1 VPRPVPNRRP
11 RGAVSNPTGRYERH
25 QRVPDDEAPPR
36 SVQTTL
42 TAEPSR
48 TALARNDSPDV
59 PFDRSLNPYRG
70 CEHGCV
76 YCFARPTHAWL
87 GMSPGLDFETRLLYR
102 PEAPHRLRAELAKPG
117 YRCQPVALGSNTDPY
132 QPVERKTRLTRALI
146 EVLLEHHHPLTVVTK
161 SDLVLEDLDLLQP
174 LAQRGLAAVM
184 LSLTT
189 LDPELARRMEPRAPT
204 PERRLRAIRT
214 LATAGVPVGALTSP
228 MVPGLNDD
236 ELERLL
242 EAAAGAGAGW
252 AGWVLLR
259 LPGEVAPLFEEWLR
273 TEYPDRA
280 ERVLNRV
287 RETRGGALYRSRFG
301 ERMRGS
307 GPIAELLRQR
317 FAVACRR
324 LGLARHPPALDTTAF
339 RVPPGPGSQ
348 GRLFD

>member
-1 VPRPVPNRRP
+1 MATP
-11 RGAVSNPTGRYERH
+11 A
-25 QRVPDDEAPPR
+25 A
-36 SVQTTL
+36 TTL

-48 TALARNDSPDV
+48 SALTRNDSPDV

-70 CEHGCV
+70 CEHGCI

-102 PEAPHRLRAELAKPG
+102 PEAPQRLRAELAKRG

-132 QPVERKTRLTRALI
+132 QPVERRTRLTRALL
-146 EVLLEHHHPLTVVTK
+146 EVLLEHRHPLTVVTK
-161 SDLVLEDLDLLQP
+161 SDLVLEDLDLLQR
-174 LAQRGLAAVM
+174 LAERGLAAVM

-204 PERRLRAIRT
+204 PERRLGAIGK
-214 LATAGVPVGALTSP
+214 LAEAGVPVGVLTSP
-228 MVPGLNDD
+228 IIPGLNDA

-252 AGWVLLR
+252 AGWVLIR

-273 TEYPDRA
+273 TEYPERA

-287 RETRGGALYRSRFG
+287 RETRNGALYRSRFG
-301 ERMRGS
+301 ERMRGQ
-307 GPIAELLRQR
+307 GPLAELLKQR

-324 LGLARHPPALDTTAF
+324 LGLSRHPPALDTQAF
-339 RVPPGPGSQ
+339 RVPCAPGSQ
-348 GRLFD
+348 RSLFE

>member
-1 VPRPVPNRRP
+1 VPVEE
-11 RGAVSNPTGRYERH
+11 S
-25 QRVPDDEAPPR
+25 PPR
-36 SVQTTL
+36 SVATTL

-70 CEHGCV
+70 CEHGCI

-102 PEAPHRLRAELAKPG
+102 PEAPRRLRAELSRRG

-132 QPVERKTRLTRALI
+132 QPVERRTRLTRALL
-146 EVLLEHHHPLTVVTK
+146 EVLLEYRHPLTVVTK
-161 SDLVLEDLDLLQP
+161 SDLVLEDLDLLRQ
-174 LAQRGLAAVM
+174 LAEQRLAAVM

-204 PERRLRAIRT
+204 PERRLIAIRQ
-214 LATAGVPVGALTSP
+214 LAEAGIPVGVLTSP
-228 MVPGLNDD
+228 IIPGLNDD

-242 EAAAGAGAGW
+242 DAATGAGAGW

-259 LPGEVAPLFEEWLR
+259 LPGEVGPLFEEWLR

-280 ERVLNRV
+280 DRVLNRV
-287 RETRGGALYRSRFG
+287 RDTRGGALYRSRFG
-301 ERMRGS
+301 ERMRGQ
-307 GPIAELLRQR
+307 GPIADLLRQR

-324 LGLARHPPALDTTAF
+324 LGLARHPPALDTTCF
-339 RVPPGPGSQ
+339 RVPGGPGSQ
-348 GRLFD
+348 RSLFD